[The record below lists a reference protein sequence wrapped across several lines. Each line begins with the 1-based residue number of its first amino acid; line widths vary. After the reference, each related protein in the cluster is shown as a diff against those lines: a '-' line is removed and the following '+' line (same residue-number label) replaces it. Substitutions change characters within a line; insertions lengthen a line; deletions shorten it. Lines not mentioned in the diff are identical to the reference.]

1 MASEENKA
9 AQSSVKGS
17 SNLSATSITLS
28 QKLERFDI
36 HLHGG
41 ELMPTPMT
49 GNEIFN
55 AE

>member
-1 MASEENKA
+1 MASEMSKVTQFTVNDL
-9 AQSSVKGS
+9 SNVKV
-17 SNLSATSITLS
+17 NLISLS

-36 HLHGG
+36 YLHGG
-41 ELMPTPMT
+41 ELMAAPMT

>member
-1 MASEENKA
+1 MASEENKV
-9 AQSSVKGS
+9 AQSTVKDS
-17 SNLSATSITLS
+17 SNLSATSIVLS

-36 HLHGG
+36 YLHGG
-41 ELMPTPMT
+41 ELMVAPMT

>member
-1 MASEENKA
+1 MASEENKVTR
-9 AQSSVKGS
+9 STVKGS
-17 SNLSATSITLS
+17 SNLSVISIVLS

-36 HLHGG
+36 HLHGD
-41 ELMPTPMT
+41 ELMATPTT